1 MVEAS
6 LRGTGTVEVE
16 IDKGQTVA
24 LDCSMIFTDQV
35 FPPLSYVWRIDG
47 TFDTL
52 SSDATYI
59 VTPDSD
65 VSYQCVASARNI
77 KDRTVRARG
86 TIMITVRGM
95 YIYLLQ
101 CSIAFN
107 VLCRPQYERIALG
120 QIILFWI

>member
-1 MVEAS
+1 MAEAS

-24 LDCSMIFTDQV
+24 LGCSMIFTDQV
-35 FPPLSYVWRIDG
+35 FPPLSYVWRIDD

-52 SSDATYI
+52 SSDAAYV

-77 KDRTVRARG
+77 KDRTVRAQG
-86 TIMITVRGM
+86 TIMITVRGT
-95 YIYLLQ
+95 YIY
-101 CSIAFN
+101 CDV
-107 VLCRPQYERIALG
+107 VLHSMFCVDPNMKE
-120 QIILFWI
+120 

>member
-24 LDCSMIFTDQV
+24 LGCSMIFIDQI
-35 FPPLSYVWRIDG
+35 FPPVSYVWRIDG
-47 TFDTL
+47 TFNRL
-52 SSDATYI
+52 SSDATYV

-65 VSYQCVASARNI
+65 VSYQCVASARNV

-86 TIMITVRGM
+86 EIMITVRGT

-101 CSIAFN
+101 CSIVFN

-120 QIILFWI
+120 QIFWI